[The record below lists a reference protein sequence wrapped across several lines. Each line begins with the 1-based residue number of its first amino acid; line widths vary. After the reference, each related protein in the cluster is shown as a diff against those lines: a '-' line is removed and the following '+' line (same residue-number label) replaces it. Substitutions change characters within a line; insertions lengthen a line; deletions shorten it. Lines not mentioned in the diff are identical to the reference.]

1 VTTGRRAI
9 LSGIGALAA
18 APLGLFARGVHAMEA
33 DVMTPAG
40 EVDWIYLADTVM
52 GGVSE
57 GRSWTEDGI
66 LRLAGT
72 VSTEN
77 RGGFIQARTYVDQ
90 GLPEGTTGLRLRVR
104 GNGERYFVHLR
115 TFLTPLPWQYY
126 QAGFETGPD
135 WAEVTIPLS
144 EFEPSGR
151 LMPLSVS
158 PDLVRSVAVVAYGR
172 DHVADL
178 SVAALGPVSGAL

>member
-1 VTTGRRAI
+1 MTIRRRAI
-9 LSGIGALAA
+9 LAGIGALAI
-18 APLGLFARGVHAMEA
+18 APLGLIARRARAMQA

-40 EVDWIYLADTVM
+40 DIDWIYLADTVM

-57 GRSWTEDGI
+57 GRASTEDGI
-66 LRLAGT
+66 LRLTGT

-77 RGGFIQARTYVDQ
+77 RGGFIQARTYVDE
-90 GLPEGTTGLRLRVR
+90 GLPDGTTGLRLKVR

-115 TFLTPLPWQYY
+115 TYLTPLPWQYY

-135 WAEVTIPLS
+135 WAEVTIPLAD
-144 EFEPSGR
+144 FEPSGR
-151 LMPLSVS
+151 LMPLAIS